1 MKITRIF
8 SGCTILLGS
17 ALSSA
22 FITTMTGYSHI
33 GAIAVTSIIGFCG
46 GCLFM
51 NGVMKK

>member
-1 MKITRIF
+1 MKIARIF

-22 FITTMTGYSHI
+22 LITTFTGISAI
-33 GAIAVTSIIGFCG
+33 GTIAITSIIGFVG

-51 NGVMKK
+51 SGVLTK